1 MRVHSGEKPH
11 TCEECRKVR
20 IRSIIHAHE
29 INDDCRS
36 HLPILARLLG
46 TDARIPDVA
55 LIAAQL
61 KAAARLSPVEPH

>member
-11 TCEECRKVR
+11 ICEECRKVR
-20 IRSIIHAHE
+20 TRSIIPAHE

-36 HLPILARLLG
+36 HLQILARLLG